1 MKHKY
6 LSQPHGL
13 EVNAY
18 NDGLHF
24 AYNKDNLPEV
34 LNGEFFEKRN
44 GQSFREL
51 PRRNEPPKRLL
62 QGTTFRL
69 SMALVL
75 SLALAIVA
83 AALAATMAIK
93 LHEVERCVPPSQ
105 IRRKNKPDNDEKTT
119 RNMQN
124 LTNL

>member
-1 MKHKY
+1 MRHKY

-24 AYNKDNLPEV
+24 ACNKDNLPEV

-44 GQSFREL
+44 GRRFLEL
-51 PRRNEPPKRLL
+51 PRRDEPPKRLL

-69 SMALVL
+69 SIALVL

-93 LHEVERCVPPSQ
+93 LRQVERCVPPGQ
-105 IRRKNKPDNDEKTT
+105 IRRINQPDTGE
-119 RNMQN
+119 
-124 LTNL
+124 